1 MYDKI
6 EKELGFTIPKTMRND
21 YLANTEYEYKN
32 LKFLDTLGEGAFGK
46 VLKAEAQGLKC
57 PQGSQIVAVKMCRGL
72 LRTGVCLVLSVMFWY
87 GSMLQWRN
95 QLDYSYSCG
104 KGIILISGCIFSCCS
119 CYFCSTSKV
128 INVPNQDLF

>member
-57 PQGSQIVAVKMCRGL
+57 PQGFQIVAVKMCRGL

-87 GSMLQWRN
+87 GSMEKSVGL
-95 QLDYSYSCG
+95 
-104 KGIILISGCIFSCCS
+104 
-119 CYFCSTSKV
+119 
-128 INVPNQDLF
+128 